1 MGRGGR
7 AEPQSTPVSRG
18 GETRRIQKGDQEGV
32 AREADEESS
41 TWCRGSKMTNAPRR
55 KISSSALKTA
65 SESVKMRAKQYCW
78 IQQPAAQ

>member
-1 MGRGGR
+1 MGELSPR
-7 AEPQSTPVSRG
+7 ALQCREV

-32 AREADEESS
+32 AREADKESS